1 MEIPGYTLE
10 RRIGTGGQAIVYEAV
25 QRSLERRVALKVLNP
40 VLSGNPEFTERF
52 LNEGRIL
59 ASLGHSHVITI
70 HDIGVVGDLHYLSM
84 ELVEGGDLRARIR
97 EGLTPDTALDYVAI
111 IADCLGRAHERQV
124 VHRDIKPANV
134 LFRTDG
140 TLLLTDFGIAKMLGA
155 STDLTL
161 TGTTLGSPSYLS
173 PEQAR
178 NLPLDGRADIYSLG
192 AMAFE
197 MLAGR
202 KPFSADS
209 EFATIHHHLTS
220 PVPALPAGLEA
231 YQPLIE
237 RMMAKSPDDRFASID
252 ELIEALRVLRPA
264 IPVPPRAGER
274 LETAAADAAASPTA
288 PTLPMHAFGEPRPE
302 PPPRDDDE
310 ITLVN
315 IRTPPPAPAARRVP
329 VGLLAVAAVA
339 VAAALALGLDG
350 DAGGA
355 PDDLAG
361 AAPAAPGPEASA
373 AAQPH
378 DVQAVRVPGPAAEP
392 PVSQG
397 DASPPAAPATAVAGA
412 PPPVRAAGQP
422 PAPAVN
428 QPPAHAA
435 APVQRPPPASTA
447 RPEAATA
454 AAPGPA
460 PSPVAGSDEARVQ
473 ALLASARRALD
484 DLRLT
489 RPETDSAMF
498 FYDQVL
504 VIEPDNAEARRG
516 HRLVADRYAELA
528 RGALARGDTSRA
540 RALVSRGLSVDAGN
554 SELLALRG
562 ELDTDRGA
570 ERQASAAPANGEIR
584 GETPKQLYRR
594 IQGWFN

>member
-70 HDIGVVGDLHYLSM
+70 HDIGVVDDLHYLSM

-197 MLAGR
+197 MLSGR

-274 LETAAADAAASPTA
+274 PETPGADAAASPTA
-288 PTLPMHAFGEPRPE
+288 PTLPMHAFGEPPPE

-350 DAGGA
+350 NAGGA
-355 PDDLAG
+355 PDDVAG

-373 AAQPH
+373 AVESRYA
-378 DVQAVRVPGPAAEP
+378 QAVRVPEPAAEP
-392 PVSQG
+392 PVSHG
-397 DASPPAAPATAVAGA
+397 EASPPAAPATAVAGA
-412 PPPVRAAGQP
+412 PPPVRAAEEP
-422 PAPAVN
+422 PT
-428 QPPAHAA
+428 QAA
-435 APVQRPPPASTA
+435 APVQPPRPASIARPASTA
-447 RPEAATA
+447 TPA
-454 AAPGPA
+454 AAAAAGPA
-460 PSPVAGSDEARVQ
+460 PAAGSDEARVQ

-516 HRLVADRYAELA
+516 HRLVADRYAGLA
-528 RGALARGDTSRA
+528 RAALARGDTARA
-540 RALVSRGLSVDAGN
+540 RALVSRGLSVDSGN
-554 SELLALRG
+554 SDLLALRG
-562 ELDTDRGA
+562 ELDTDRSA